1 MSKYFS
7 VKDLMERYGATSAA
21 IRKFIN
27 SKIDIINKDGIHAKK
42 IGRSWRFDSEAAK
55 IIDELR
61 NADIEILT
69 QENEELRIA
78 LDAASKRAEEIK
90 RLLDDTEA
98 RADELEDRLQKLQ
111 EVIDNAYT
119 RMLSL

>member
-1 MSKYFS
+1 M
-7 VKDLMERYGATSAA
+7 
-21 IRKFIN
+21 
-27 SKIDIINKDGIHAKK
+27 
-42 IGRSWRFDSEAAK
+42 
-55 IIDELR
+55 
-61 NADIEILT
+61 
-69 QENEELRIA
+69 RIA

>member
-7 VKDLMERYGATSAA
+7 VTALMERYVATSAA

-42 IGRSWRFDSEAAK
+42 IGRSWRFDSEAVK

-78 LDAASKRAEEIK
+78 LDAASERAEEIK

>member
-1 MSKYFS
+1 
-7 VKDLMERYGATSAA
+7 MERYGATSAA

-42 IGRSWRFDSEAAK
+42 IGRSWHFDSEAVK

-69 QENEELRIA
+69 QENEKLRIA
-78 LDAASKRAEEIK
+78 LDAASERAEEIK